1 MKKIM
6 ISIIFILLIVVNF
19 YCPNNA
25 LVVYGS
31 SCEENDITLITY
43 NDDYLV
49 TNIYEYNEELGLKD
63 IELDIYETNYLIE
76 TIISSEINNVYY
88 YNSLEEGIRNFK
100 NNNVFFRE
108 LLTRNDAVAKLIDY
122 YANIEDDD
130 YDGEN
135 NLLKSRIELLL
146 SQEEILNLC
155 SNHET
160 LQINNLMFIRE
171 QTYMASDL
179 NNYEIDLVN
188 SQLLATNVTPPYTPN
203 GTEVEYAE
211 LFSGQDFTQS
221 EINDMTSNDSDKLG
235 YSDNV
240 RLSNP
245 SKRYNCHSY
254 AWYSQDI
261 LNNNY
266 WISFPNS
273 YIWDSSYIPST
284 GDENDILCYFAVDC
298 IIVDGEFQPIGDTYI
313 SHSAIISDVGNGFD
327 YEDVDT
333 YSELVVT
340 SKWGQSSLFTH
351 NALHCPYISP
361 MIIGVYNSTYVYS
374 VLVGYQIYK
383 PFTHNSYNL
392 SGTINEL
399 NISRTING
407 NGTITD
413 KYGMYELN
421 VSGTNNYLITI
432 QSNYALD
439 NRMYNENMGIKS
451 MTTLSS
457 STNYCVYLVNLST
470 GTYYLRTAFT
480 DLNNS
485 GTVSISIE
493 PHTHS
498 YTMQYYNYKWH
509 KLTCECGQTTG
520 STQVH
525 TILQSEIVNGRYAEC
540 LGCHH
545 LLDLNSDMALVGG
558 INSASVTQVTI
569 NGSYILPS
577 GIVVLVDEDLDAY
590 LNGTLVFYDKDKVP
604 VIQ

>member
-1 MKKIM
+1 
-6 ISIIFILLIVVNF
+6 
-19 YCPNNA
+19 
-25 LVVYGS
+25 
-31 SCEENDITLITY
+31 
-43 NDDYLV
+43 
-49 TNIYEYNEELGLKD
+49 
-63 IELDIYETNYLIE
+63 
-76 TIISSEINNVYY
+76 
-88 YNSLEEGIRNFK
+88 
-100 NNNVFFRE
+100 
-108 LLTRNDAVAKLIDY
+108 
-122 YANIEDDD
+122 
-130 YDGEN
+130 
-135 NLLKSRIELLL
+135 
-146 SQEEILNLC
+146 
-155 SNHET
+155 
-160 LQINNLMFIRE
+160 
-171 QTYMASDL
+171 
-179 NNYEIDLVN
+179 
-188 SQLLATNVTPPYTPN
+188 
-203 GTEVEYAE
+203 
-211 LFSGQDFTQS
+211 
-221 EINDMTSNDSDKLG
+221 MTSNDSDKLG
-235 YSDNV
+235 YTDNI

-273 YIWDSSYIPST
+273 YILDSSYIPST

-340 SKWGQSSLFTH
+340 SKWGLSSLFTH

-374 VLVGYQIYK
+374 VLVGYQIYE

-432 QSNYALD
+432 QSNYSLD
-439 NRMYNENMGIKS
+439 NKMYNENMGIKS

-498 YTMQYYNYKWH
+498 YTM
-509 KLTCECGQTTG
+509 L
-520 STQVH
+520 
-525 TILQSEIVNGRYAEC
+525 
-540 LGCHH
+540 
-545 LLDLNSDMALVGG
+545 
-558 INSASVTQVTI
+558 
-569 NGSYILPS
+569 
-577 GIVVLVDEDLDAY
+577 
-590 LNGTLVFYDKDKVP
+590 
-604 VIQ
+604 